1 MSFLPI
7 PAMAVAHY
15 SASGVLFPPWLM
27 HNSASSVLNEAGIGR
42 EVDRTS
48 GSTNARTP

>member
-1 MSFLPI
+1 MLYLLI
-7 PAMAVAHY
+7 PAVAVARY
-15 SASGVLFPPWLM
+15 SASGVVFPPWLR